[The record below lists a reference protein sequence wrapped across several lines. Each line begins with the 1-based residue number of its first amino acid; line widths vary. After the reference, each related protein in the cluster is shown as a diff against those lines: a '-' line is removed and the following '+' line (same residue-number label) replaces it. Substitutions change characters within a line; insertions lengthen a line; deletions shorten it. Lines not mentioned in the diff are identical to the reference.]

1 MKKQCLVS
9 AVLIILTIF
18 LTITAAYGADSSTN
32 DNTISNSVSSS
43 SFNEQNGP
51 DLIITNLTAP
61 SGGALGGQ
69 IIVPNTVKNQGNNTA
84 GGFYVAYYLT
94 PEKNIDNIT
103 YLGFQQIQSNDYFG
117 YFVAGASKSDNT
129 LLNIPHNIPVGEY
142 YIVALAD
149 SYESVNESD
158 ENNNWFFSTAKIN
171 IQSGNDLLITSI
183 TVPANGIRDRT
194 ITVTN
199 TVKNQG
205 NLAASGFYVT
215 YYLTT
220 TPNLNEK
227 TKIGTRY
234 ITSLAAG
241 ATNTDKTILNI
252 PSTVKVGQYYIAA
265 VADSTQLI
273 NEVNEANNNRYSS
286 YMINVQDGRDLL
298 IDSISTVA
306 IGVPGRTITVTN
318 TVKNQGN
325 LAASGFY
332 VTYYLTTTPN
342 LNEKTKIGTRYITS
356 LAAGA
361 TNTDKT
367 ILNIPS
373 TVKVG
378 QYYIA
383 AVADSTQLIN
393 EVNEANNN
401 RYSAGKI
408 TVTIDNVITIVQL
421 NSAAL
426 SVSNYYET
434 HSKQLPSSLT
444 INGVNYNI
452 AQLLYLLTTATINM
466 ETNNLKPITVKTVN
480 KAPNPSGT
488 IKNGNIMKTNYI
500 SYAKDIQKFIN
511 TNGRAPNFVST
522 NLGNMQFKYIVYMY
536 SQVVNFYVSKN
547 RLPNYVNLDAS
558 SSSNQ
563 QNPPI
568 NVITI
573 AQLGTAAASVCNY
586 YETHSKQLPSSLTIN
601 GVNYNIAQLLYL
613 LTTATINMETN
624 NLKPITVKT
633 VNKAPNPSGTIKNGN
648 IMKTNYIS
656 YAKDIQKFINT
667 NGRSP
672 NFISTNLGKMQFKYI
687 VYMYS
692 QVVNFYIS
700 KNRLPNYVTM
710 SK

>member
-273 NEVNEANNNRYSS
+273 NEVNEANNNRYS
-286 YMINVQDGRDLL
+286 
-298 IDSISTVA
+298 
-306 IGVPGRTITVTN
+306 
-318 TVKNQGN
+318 
-325 LAASGFY
+325 
-332 VTYYLTTTPN
+332 
-342 LNEKTKIGTRYITS
+342 
-356 LAAGA
+356 
-361 TNTDKT
+361 
-367 ILNIPS
+367 
-373 TVKVG
+373 
-378 QYYIA
+378 
-383 AVADSTQLIN
+383 
-393 EVNEANNN
+393 
-401 RYSAGKI
+401 AGKI
-408 TVTIDNVITIVQL
+408 TVTIDNVITIAQL
-421 NSAAL
+421 NSAAAF
-426 SVSNYYET
+426 VSNYYET
-434 HSKQLPSSLT
+434 NSKQLPSSVT
-444 INGVNYNI
+444 INGVSYSM

-466 ETNNLKPITVKTVN
+466 NTNNLNSITAKTVN
-480 KAPNPSGT
+480 GAPNPSGT
-488 IKNGNIMKTNYI
+488 IKSGNIVKANYI
-500 SYAKDIQKFIN
+500 SYAKSIQTFIN
-511 TNGRAPNFVST
+511 TNGRAPNFIST
-522 NLGNMQFKYIVYMY
+522 TLGKMQFKYMVYMY
-536 SQVVNFYVSKN
+536 SKVVNFYVSKN
-547 RLPNYVNLDAS
+547 RLPNYVA
-558 SSSNQ
+558 
-563 QNPPI
+563 
-568 NVITI
+568 
-573 AQLGTAAASVCNY
+573 
-586 YETHSKQLPSSLTIN
+586 
-601 GVNYNIAQLLYL
+601 
-613 LTTATINMETN
+613 
-624 NLKPITVKT
+624 
-633 VNKAPNPSGTIKNGN
+633 
-648 IMKTNYIS
+648 
-656 YAKDIQKFINT
+656 
-667 NGRSP
+667 
-672 NFISTNLGKMQFKYI
+672 
-687 VYMYS
+687 
-692 QVVNFYIS
+692 IS
-700 KNRLPNYVTM
+700 K
-710 SK
+710 

>member
-1 MKKQCLVS
+1 M
-9 AVLIILTIF
+9 
-18 LTITAAYGADSSTN
+18 
-32 DNTISNSVSSS
+32 
-43 SFNEQNGP
+43 
-51 DLIITNLTAP
+51 
-61 SGGALGGQ
+61 
-69 IIVPNTVKNQGNNTA
+69 
-84 GGFYVAYYLT
+84 
-94 PEKNIDNIT
+94 
-103 YLGFQQIQSNDYFG
+103 
-117 YFVAGASKSDNT
+117 
-129 LLNIPHNIPVGEY
+129 
-142 YIVALAD
+142 
-149 SYESVNESD
+149 
-158 ENNNWFFSTAKIN
+158 
-171 IQSGNDLLITSI
+171 LITSI

-332 VTYYLTTTPN
+332 VTYYLTTAPN

-356 LAAGA
+356 LAAGT

-408 TVTIDNVITIVQL
+408 TVTIDNVITIAQL

-434 HSKQLPSSLT
+434 HSKQLPSSPNNQRYKL
-444 INGVNYNI
+444 
-452 AQLLYLLTTATINM
+452 QHCTATLSTYNSH
-466 ETNNLKPITVKTVN
+466 NQY
-480 KAPNPSGT
+480 
-488 IKNGNIMKTNYI
+488 GN
-500 SYAKDIQKFIN
+500 
-511 TNGRAPNFVST
+511 
-522 NLGNMQFKYIVYMY
+522 
-536 SQVVNFYVSKN
+536 
-547 RLPNYVNLDAS
+547 
-558 SSSNQ
+558 
-563 QNPPI
+563 
-568 NVITI
+568 
-573 AQLGTAAASVCNY
+573 
-586 YETHSKQLPSSLTIN
+586 KQL
-601 GVNYNIAQLLYL
+601 
-613 LTTATINMETN
+613 
-624 NLKPITVKT
+624 
-633 VNKAPNPSGTIKNGN
+633 KA
-648 IMKTNYIS
+648 Y
-656 YAKDIQKFINT
+656 
-667 NGRSP
+667 
-672 NFISTNLGKMQFKYI
+672 
-687 VYMYS
+687 YS
-692 QVVNFYIS
+692 
-700 KNRLPNYVTM
+700 
-710 SK
+710 